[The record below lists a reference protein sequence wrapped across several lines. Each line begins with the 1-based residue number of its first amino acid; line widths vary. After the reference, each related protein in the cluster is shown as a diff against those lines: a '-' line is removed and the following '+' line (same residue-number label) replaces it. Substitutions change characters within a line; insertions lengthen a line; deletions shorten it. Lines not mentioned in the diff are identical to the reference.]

1 MKQQWKNS
9 RKGLGGS
16 KKTTKLSQNN
26 KQRNP
31 VDIKDD
37 LPTGMTN
44 TISGDHRSD
53 VLLRERHH
61 LPY

>member
-1 MKQQWKNS
+1 M
-9 RKGLGGS
+9 GG

-26 KQRNP
+26 KQQNP

-37 LPTGMTN
+37 LRTGMTD
-44 TISGDHRSD
+44 TITGDHRSD
-53 VLLRERHH
+53 ALLRERHH

>member
-1 MKQQWKNS
+1 M
-9 RKGLGGS
+9 GG

-31 VDIKDD
+31 IDIKDD
-37 LPTGMTN
+37 LRTGMTN
-44 TISGDHRSD
+44 TITGDHHSD